1 MKTKT
6 ILWIEVL
13 IIGLLLYY
21 FGYLDTDTKFIL
33 FMAIVFNIDLYMDF
47 KDISSNVIF
56 TAIIIALLYVI
67 SMMI

>member
-6 ILWIEVL
+6 ILWVGVL

-21 FGYLDTDTKFIL
+21 FGYLDTNSKFIL
-33 FMAIVFNIDLYMDF
+33 FMTIVFNIDLYMDF

-56 TAIIIALLYVI
+56 TTIIALLYVI